1 MSLFKSLFGPSKG
14 KKEKIEKLDQVK
26 PKNKKILSINDQKK
40 LEIIREL
47 KKISKEKIQKSNK
60 KLTTYQRSLL
70 GIKVYNDIITDF
82 NFQLID
88 SKKNNFDQDV
98 KIYESPN
105 KYFKIQ
111 VVEDKSFEINTPK
124 INGFQFAA
132 KDPHPTYRM
141 SETIFKRDVLK
152 VLEDNFLDWSL
163 DVLDNYNLKL
173 LKTFFKFKQTIED
186 EKEFFLKSYNKK
198 QDDKKSNL
206 HNKKSSVFKDLDK
219 DGNGIIDIV
228 ESVDF
233 MKLFRK
239 HQSIIKEFDKNYINY
254 LVKISNYLK
263 TKRNNIQEIFL
274 EVKKSKSQSQLK
286 EYTGL
291 LKNQIHTYEILLFH
305 SLNLINSIVQE
316 DFVTV
321 NEIYEEFDKLK
332 IFKSDHEK
340 EVSQKLTNIGD
351 GLREL
356 MISIN
361 KMENNIVNGLNTLSY
376 VTEEGFL
383 DLNSSLSSELQ
394 SINSTLKV
402 GNLIS
407 TINTYQNYKINK
419 NTKSLRG

>member
-1 MSLFKSLFGPSKG
+1 MSLFKSFFGSSKG

-26 PKNKKILSINDQKK
+26 PKKKKILSINDQKK
-40 LEIIREL
+40 LDTIREL

-88 SKKNNFDQDV
+88 SKKNNFDQKV

-124 INGFQFAA
+124 INGFQFAV
-132 KDPHPTYRM
+132 KDFNYPYRM

-173 LKTFFKFKQTIED
+173 LKTFFRFKQTIED
-186 EKEFFLKSYNKK
+186 EKDFFLKTYNKK
-198 QDDKKSNL
+198 QNDKKSNL
-206 HNKKSSVFKDLDK
+206 NNKKSSVFKDLDK

-419 NTKSLRG
+419 NTKSLKK

>member
-1 MSLFKSLFGPSKG
+1 
-14 KKEKIEKLDQVK
+14 
-26 PKNKKILSINDQKK
+26 
-40 LEIIREL
+40 
-47 KKISKEKIQKSNK
+47 
-60 KLTTYQRSLL
+60 
-70 GIKVYNDIITDF
+70 
-82 NFQLID
+82 
-88 SKKNNFDQDV
+88 
-98 KIYESPN
+98 
-105 KYFKIQ
+105 
-111 VVEDKSFEINTPK
+111 
-124 INGFQFAA
+124 
-132 KDPHPTYRM
+132 
-141 SETIFKRDVLK
+141 
-152 VLEDNFLDWSL
+152 
-163 DVLDNYNLKL
+163 
-173 LKTFFKFKQTIED
+173 
-186 EKEFFLKSYNKK
+186 
-198 QDDKKSNL
+198 
-206 HNKKSSVFKDLDK
+206 
-219 DGNGIIDIV
+219 
-228 ESVDF
+228 

-383 DLNSSLSSELQ
+383 DLNSTLSSELQ